1 MTTLELD
8 LDSHPHIRFRKTWKL
23 TGEILYLLG
32 QCESLVE
39 AICEIP
45 LHPNY
50 HQHLLGVS
58 LQKGARATTA
68 IEGNTLT
75 EEEIKKVAEG
85 DPLPPSKQYQ
95 EIEVRNVLKA
105 MNQVLKEIIVS
116 PPGDG
121 NIRPITPG
129 LIRRLHKMIGEGL
142 GEHFDAIPGRFR
154 EDVRVVGRYRSPPPE
169 LVEDLLDRLC
179 RWLQREF
186 RSGSSEQSFIE
197 AVVEAIVAHVY
208 IEWIHPFGDGNGRT
222 GRLLEFYILLRAGNP
237 DIASHI
243 LSNHYNDTRPE
254 YYRQLD
260 LAGKTGDLTEF
271 ISYAVTGLR
280 DGLQQTLEVTQKNQW
295 ETAWHSYIYDT
306 FAEHDYH
313 KKSVFKRR
321 RELILKMPT
330 DKTLTADEMALAT
343 MDLAREYGRFDRRT
357 LLRDIKILR
366 DLKLVREVGKD
377 KFVANTEQLRLQKA
391 RRLRP

>member
-1 MTTLELD
+1 MTAPELD
-8 LDSHPHIRFRKTWKL
+8 LDSHPHIRFRKTWEL
-23 TGEILYLLG
+23 TGVILYLLG

-39 AICEIP
+39 AICETP
-45 LHPNY
+45 LRPDY
-50 HQHLLGVS
+50 HQYLLGVS

-75 EEEIKKVAEG
+75 DEEIKKVAEG

-105 MNQVLKEIIVS
+105 MNQVLNEITVDEDIQQ
-116 PPGDG
+116 
-121 NIRPITPG
+121 ITPD
-129 LIRRLHKMIGEGL
+129 LIRRLHETIGEGL

-186 RSGSSEQSFIE
+186 RSGSSQQSFRD
-197 AVVEAIVAHVY
+197 AVVEAVVTHVY
-208 IEWIHPFGDGNGRT
+208 IEWIHPFDDGNGRT
-222 GRLLEFYILLRAGNP
+222 GCLLEFYILLRAGNP

-243 LSNHYNDTRPE
+243 LSNHYNNTRPE

-260 LAGKTGDLTEF
+260 RVGKTGDLTEF

-280 DGLQQTLEVTQKNQW
+280 DGLQQTLKFTQQNLW
-295 ETAWHSYIYDT
+295 ETAWRSYIYDA
-306 FAEHDYH
+306 FAKRDYH

-321 RELILKMPT
+321 RELMLRVPIG
-330 DKTLTADEMALAT
+330 KTLTADEMALTT

-357 LLRDIKILR
+357 LLRDIKILCDMKLIKRVGR
-366 DLKLVREVGKD
+366 DE
-377 KFVANTEQLRLQKA
+377 FVANTEQLQLQKA